1 MLRVLIAED
10 EDDLRTGLRE
20 IVDGER
26 DLECIATVASVEQL
40 VRTAAWSMPDVLVLD
55 LLLDGGSALTAL
67 RELTQAVPGVR
78 IILYSGYLSEA
89 VHREARARG
98 AAAFVPK
105 GSDFTALLAEIRR
118 QGRHGR
124 DVR

>member
-10 EDDLRTGLRE
+10 EDDLRNGLRE

-40 VRTAAWSMPDVLVLD
+40 VRTAAGSVPDVLVLD
-55 LLLDGGSALTAL
+55 LLLDGGSTLSTL
-67 RELTQAVPGVR
+67 RELAQAVPGLR

-105 GSDFTALLAEIRR
+105 GGDFTALLAEIRR
-118 QGRHGR
+118 QGHRCR
-124 DVR
+124 DAR